1 MAERHNYPP
10 GLLVRPDQPLIGVM
24 GHEGDHEVV
33 RYYADDKNADSQA
46 KSAGI
51 QRAQSGGGVE

>member
-1 MAERHNYPP
+1 
-10 GLLVRPDQPLIGVM
+10 M